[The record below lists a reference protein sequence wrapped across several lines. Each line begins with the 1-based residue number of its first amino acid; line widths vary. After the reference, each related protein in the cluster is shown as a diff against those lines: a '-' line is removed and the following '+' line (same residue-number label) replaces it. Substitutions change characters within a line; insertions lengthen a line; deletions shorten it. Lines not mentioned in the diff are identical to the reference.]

1 MFEEE
6 FKVKSS
12 VCKEICHI
20 LHKSAF
26 LFFEACWKYE
36 PNIDK
41 RKLDMLLSGIL
52 FELDLILEIN

>member
-20 LHKSAF
+20 LHKSTF